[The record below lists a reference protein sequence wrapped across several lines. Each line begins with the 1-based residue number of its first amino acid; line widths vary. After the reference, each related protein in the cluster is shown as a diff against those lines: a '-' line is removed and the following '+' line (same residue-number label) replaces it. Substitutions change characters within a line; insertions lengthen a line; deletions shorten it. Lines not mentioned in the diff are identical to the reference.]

1 MKSTLIRVLRPAVA
15 CALVAVLSPHALA
28 AQSACLLEGEV
39 VLGEKSIPV
48 KDCLENHGV
57 TDDRF
62 RQMCEQVN
70 DIGKAT
76 GTSKMSYL
84 DSCPSGSRGSCST
97 FFGAPI
103 AGYYYLRSDKDLL
116 RTKSACIK
124 QGGAWK

>member
-1 MKSTLIRVLRPAVA
+1 MKTSLIRVLRPAVA
-15 CALVAVLSPHALA
+15 CALVALLSPPVLA

-39 VLGEKSIPV
+39 VLGEKTIPV

-57 TDDRF
+57 SDERF
-62 RQMCEQVN
+62 HQMCEQVH

-76 GTSKMSYL
+76 GTSTLSYL
-84 DSCPSGSRGSCST
+84 ESCPSGSRGSCST

-103 AGYYYLRSDKDLL
+103 AGYYYLRSDKDLV
-116 RTKSACIK
+116 RTKAACIK